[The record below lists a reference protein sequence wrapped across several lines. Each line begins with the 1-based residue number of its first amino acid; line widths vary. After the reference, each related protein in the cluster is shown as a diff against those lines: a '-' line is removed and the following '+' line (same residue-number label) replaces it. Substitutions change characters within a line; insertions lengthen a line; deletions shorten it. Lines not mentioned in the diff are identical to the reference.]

1 LNRIY
6 YAFRNHI
13 RKRAERAGV
22 AQLGQSVR
30 LIIERSRAQ
39 VPPPAYDD
47 FLHYLLFAPGWCN
60 DLSRIL
66 EDNHAHAT
74 VFVTGVIADRYPSCI
89 TAFPH
94 YVDIGS
100 QGYTY
105 TSLNSISDYTL
116 KLEDIRNGKQAIDDA
131 GSIDSKLFKAP
142 YGDVDENIYSLL
154 RRSQIV
160 AEFSYPDHYNLY
172 QNGTFIKY
180 ELIAMDGL
188 KNISSIDN
196 ANGSTVP
203 QAVNFYNYDNLSEI
217 DNDIKELR
225 SRHNFELISSSDL
238 AYMNLTVRHYDNKS

>member
-1 LNRIY
+1 MTCLE
-6 YAFRNHI
+6 F
-13 RKRAERAGV
+13 
-22 AQLGQSVR
+22 
-30 LIIERSRAQ
+30 
-39 VPPPAYDD
+39 
-47 FLHYLLFAPGWCN
+47 
-60 DLSRIL
+60 L

-172 QNGTFIKY
+172 QNNCFIKY
-180 ELIAMDGL
+180 RFRCHGW
-188 KNISSIDN
+188 
-196 ANGSTVP
+196 P
-203 QAVNFYNYDNLSEI
+203 
-217 DNDIKELR
+217 KE
-225 SRHNFELISSSDL
+225 H
-238 AYMNLTVRHYDNKS
+238 